1 MEKIQLVFL
10 RDRSALD
17 ARSKAPADVETILSK
32 CGYSPYY
39 INLYFDQPSYL
50 RIPLVS
56 ATLLRLICSIPQ
68 KAEICLQYPVS
79 KMFFQWYWLLK
90 KKKIRLTGIIHDLE
104 SVRYTGTLSQAEKE
118 QLTCFDS
125 IVAHTSAMKELL
137 VANGIPP
144 ERIHLLQLFDY
155 LALPPSPDP
164 LIYRKD
170 FPREI
175 CFAGNLGKSMFLPEL
190 RRIVGPNLH
199 ISLYGVGLS
208 DEVVLSDEIC
218 FKGKFSPD
226 DLTLLRGHYGLVWD
240 GDSVSTCTGRIG
252 EYLKINAPH
261 KASLYIAAGI
271 PLIVWRHS
279 AIAPYVL
286 EHHLGIAVD
295 SLLELPERLSSIDL
309 DQYKRYQEAVRVE
322 QSQINRGL
330 HLQNILSA
338 TVKE

>member
-1 MEKIQLVFL
+1 
-10 RDRSALD
+10 
-17 ARSKAPADVETILSK
+17 
-32 CGYSPYY
+32 
-39 INLYFDQPSYL
+39 
-50 RIPLVS
+50 
-56 ATLLRLICSIPQ
+56 
-68 KAEICLQYPVS
+68 
-79 KMFFQWYWLLK
+79 
-90 KKKIRLTGIIHDLE
+90 
-104 SVRYTGTLSQAEKE
+104 
-118 QLTCFDS
+118 
-125 IVAHTSAMKELL
+125 
-137 VANGIPP
+137 
-144 ERIHLLQLFDY
+144 
-155 LALPPSPDP
+155 
-164 LIYRKD
+164 
-170 FPREI
+170 
-175 CFAGNLGKSMFLPEL
+175 MFLPEL

-218 FKGKFSPD
+218 FKGTFSPD

-330 HLQNILSA
+330 HLLNILSA